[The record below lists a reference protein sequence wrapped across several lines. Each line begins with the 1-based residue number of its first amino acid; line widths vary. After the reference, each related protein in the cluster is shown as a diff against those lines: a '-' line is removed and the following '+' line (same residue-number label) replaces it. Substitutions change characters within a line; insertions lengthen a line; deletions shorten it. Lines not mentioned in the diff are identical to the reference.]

1 MRKCEFSLEL
11 EHYFRLESIGNRAT
25 TAADGVIDLS
35 NVRLVSLFVSGNQG
49 GTVVFGNI
57 QVSAEMPAGYLSTP
71 LTVVTPALTE
81 TGRCASEE

>member
-57 QVSAEMPAGYLSTP
+57 QVSAEMPAGYP
-71 LTVVTPALTE
+71 FNALDC
-81 TGRCASEE
+81 GHASSHGNWPMRV